1 MASSQNGPWRSFL
14 FAPANHARRAEKAF
28 QAGAD
33 AAILDLEDAVAVAE
47 RPAARAGAVVA
58 LERPRLCKGF
68 VRVNAAETEWC
79 FGDMEAVVGP
89 WLDGIVL
96 PKLESAATLQTID
109 WTLTQLE
116 RKAGLEIGSIDLMP
130 LIETGRGVSNLKDI
144 VSCRSRLRR
153 LCFGAG
159 DYTLDVGMRWS
170 LDEVDLSHARAALV
184 VESRAGGLEPPIDT
198 VFIELRETG
207 AFAASACRAR
217 GLGFQG
223 KLCIHPSQVGPVN
236 DAFSPTEQEME
247 HARRI
252 VMAFEVAEAAG
263 SASIQVDGY
272 FVDYPIVEKARRTLA
287 LADRIRRARAR
298 REASNDVETAG
309 QPTDKGWQRGG

>member
-1 MASSQNGPWRSFL
+1 MSTLSTGPWRSFL
-14 FAPANHARRAEKAF
+14 FAPANHARMAEKVF

-33 AAILDLEDAVAVAE
+33 AAILDLEDAVAVAGK
-47 RPAARAGAVVA
+47 PAARADAVAA
-58 LERPRLCKGF
+58 LQRPRPCKGF
-68 VRVNAAETEWC
+68 VRVNATETEWC
-79 FGDMEAVVGP
+79 FGDMEAIVGP

-96 PKLESAATLQTID
+96 PKLESAAMLQTID
-109 WTLTQLE
+109 WTLAQLE

-130 LIETGRGVSNLKDI
+130 IVETSLGISNLKEI
-144 VSCRSRLRR
+144 AACRSRLRR

-170 LDEVDLSHARAALV
+170 LDETELAQARAAMV

-198 VFIELRETG
+198 VFIELRETE
-207 AFAASACRAR
+207 AFAASARRALA
-217 GLGFQG
+217 LGFQG

-236 DAFSPTEQEME
+236 DAFSPTEEE
-247 HARRI
+247 TDRARRI
-252 VMAFEVAEAAG
+252 VAAFDEAEAAG

-287 LADRIRRARAR
+287 LAARI
-298 REASNDVETAG
+298 AG
-309 QPTDKGWQRGG
+309 RG

>member
-1 MASSQNGPWRSFL
+1 MSAFSTGPWRSFL
-14 FAPANHARRAEKAF
+14 FAPANHDRMAVKVF

-47 RPAARAGAVVA
+47 KPAARADAVAA
-58 LERPRLCKGF
+58 LQRPRSCKGF

-79 FGDMEAVVGP
+79 FGDMEAIVGP

-96 PKLESAATLQTID
+96 PKLESAAMLQTID
-109 WTLTQLE
+109 WTLAQLE
-116 RKAGLEIGSIDLMP
+116 RKAGLETGSIDLMP
-130 LIETGRGVSNLKDI
+130 IVETGLGISNLKEI
-144 VSCRSRLRR
+144 AGCRSRLRR

-170 LDEVDLSHARAALV
+170 LDEAELSQARAAMV
-184 VESRAGGLEPPIDT
+184 VESRAGGLEPPVDT
-198 VFIELRETG
+198 VFIELRETE
-207 AFAASACRAR
+207 AFEASARRVLAM
-217 GLGFQG
+217 GFQG

-236 DAFSPTEQEME
+236 DAFSPTDEEAE
-247 HARRI
+247 RARRI
-252 VMAFEVAEAAG
+252 VAAFDEAEAAG

-287 LADRIRRARAR
+287 LAERIAAR
-298 REASNDVETAG
+298 E
-309 QPTDKGWQRGG
+309 